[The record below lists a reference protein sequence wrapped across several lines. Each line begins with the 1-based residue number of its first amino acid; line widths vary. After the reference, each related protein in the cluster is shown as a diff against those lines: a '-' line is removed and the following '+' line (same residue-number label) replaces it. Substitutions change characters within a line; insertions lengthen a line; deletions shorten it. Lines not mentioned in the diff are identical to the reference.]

1 MIMYDLHIPFFKV
14 CDSGKFPELVWLVV
28 NCRQTI
34 FSLLGQLGF
43 LERNHLPKIVT
54 HSLFDQL

>member
-1 MIMYDLHIPFFKV
+1 MRWYDYVGFVYSIFKD

-34 FSLLGQLGF
+34 FSFLGQF
-43 LERNHLPKIVT
+43 RVPIEEPPARYNIK
-54 HSLFDQL
+54 